1 MSAEVDGE
9 ALVRDRL
16 DVTLALA
23 AALFF
28 VTAVVQL
35 AFDPAPWVWVPS
47 VVALVTALVFA
58 SGCVLVVRRRGQFL
72 SARPQFWSI
81 GVAVLVGVNPFAF
94 MIATST
100 TYPAIGALLTIVAVG
115 ALMPSWRSAAVLIIV
130 VNVCW
135 VATAIV
141 IPPEPGLLSM
151 ILQMG
156 KADAL
161 AAMIVITWGRTRSR
175 LAGANRLVRQLAV
188 VDDLTGLPNR
198 RGLLE
203 RGHGLVADARSTGSM
218 VGVGFFDIDGL
229 KRVNDVDGHVAGDAM
244 IQRAATCLATA
255 AADGL
260 FAGRLGGDEFV
271 VVAAGDVVGRWPS
284 HLATLRTALA
294 DAGISAS
301 VGAAVGDGVES
312 FDQLLARADQAM
324 LADKRSQPPGR
335 GPLGRPSTG

>member
-1 MSAEVDGE
+1 MG
-9 ALVRDRL
+9 
-16 DVTLALA
+16 
-23 AALFF
+23 
-28 VTAVVQL
+28 
-35 AFDPAPWVWVPS
+35 
-47 VVALVTALVFA
+47 
-58 SGCVLVVRRRGQFL
+58 
-72 SARPQFWSI
+72 I
-81 GVAVLVGVNPFAF
+81 NPFAY

-115 ALMPSWRSAAVLIIV
+115 VLMPSWRSAAVLIV
-130 VNVCW
+130 VVDVCW

-198 RGLLE
+198 GGLLE
-203 RGHGLVADARSTGSM
+203 RGHDLVDHARSTGSM
-218 VGVGFFDIDGL
+218 VG
-229 KRVNDVDGHVAGDAM
+229 
-244 IQRAATCLATA
+244 
-255 AADGL
+255 
-260 FAGRLGGDEFV
+260 
-271 VVAAGDVVGRWPS
+271 
-284 HLATLRTALA
+284 
-294 DAGISAS
+294 

-324 LADKRSQPPGR
+324 LADKRSTPPR
-335 GPLGRPSTG
+335 SGPAARDHTN